1 MACTDSA
8 PDHWSSSCGRCT
20 GCPSGDSLVRCD
32 LNGPISGGESR
43 VDTRQG
49 RNYHPLLDFVKKGTA

>member
-8 PDHWSSSCGRCT
+8 GDHLSSSYGRRT
-20 GCPSGDSLVRCD
+20 TCPSGDSLVRCD
-32 LNGPISGGESR
+32 LNGPFSGGGSC